1 MAKTPTV
8 SKKELADSGFTNLRD
23 YLNDKRGLTRKGS
36 PMAIKRAD
44 AVDSESREGRRR
56 GPADD
61 MSGRDSL
68 DKQMSESALDMS
80 MAQRD
85 GDSASKFLRAG
96 ESNNSRGSSKYRESG
111 QAMVNKQDEDAA
123 EMRRES
129 RRSAPSVSLKSSLSD
144 EEQAMKRGGKVKKM
158 ASGGS
163 VSSASSRGDGIAQ
176 RGKTRGKMC

>member
-1 MAKTPTV
+1 MAKAPIV
-8 SKKELADSGFTNLRD
+8 SKKELEESGFTNLRD

-44 AVDSESREGRRR
+44 PVDSESREGRRLSPT
-56 GPADD
+56 GS

-85 GDSASKFLRAG
+85 EDAASKFLRAG
-96 ESNNSRGSSKYRESG
+96 ESGNSRGSSKYRESG
-111 QAMVNKQDEDAA
+111 QATVNKQDEDAA

-129 RRSAPSVSLKSSLSD
+129 RG
-144 EEQAMKRGGKVKKM
+144 MKKGGAVKKM

-163 VSSASSRGDGIAQ
+163 VSSASRRADGIAQ

>member
-44 AVDSESREGRRR
+44 PVDSSSREGRRR
-56 GPADD
+56 GPAEDI
-61 MSGRDSL
+61 SGRDSL
-68 DKQMSESALDMS
+68 EKQMSESATDMA

-85 GDSASKFLRAG
+85 EDSASKFLRAG
-96 ESNNSRGSSKYRESG
+96 ESSNSRGSSKYRESG

-129 RRSAPSVSLKSSLSD
+129 RG
-144 EEQAMKRGGKVKKM
+144 MKKGGAVKKM

-163 VSSASSRGDGIAQ
+163 VSASRRADGIAQ